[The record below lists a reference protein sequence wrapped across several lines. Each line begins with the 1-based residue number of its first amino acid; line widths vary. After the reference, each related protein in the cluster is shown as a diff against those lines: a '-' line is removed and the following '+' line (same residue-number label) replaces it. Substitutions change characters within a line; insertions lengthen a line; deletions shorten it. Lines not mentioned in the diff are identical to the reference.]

1 MEEKKVKENKTEEL
15 EELKKELEE
24 LEKKY
29 KELEDYTKRL
39 KAEFEN
45 YKNIVSKEKRDI
57 MRNATEYIIEKL
69 LPVLDDFERAFSNL
83 NTEDEKSLMAFVEG
97 VKLIYK
103 KLWNILEN
111 EGLVK
116 IKVEGLKFD
125 PFEHEVVEK
134 VESDEHEEF
143 TILEEIEGGYK
154 FHSKVLKPAKVK
166 VAVKPNVG
174 GGDEGKESRG
184 GE

>member
-1 MEEKKVKENKTEEL
+1 MEKKKVEVEKENRGEEL
-15 EELKKELEE
+15 EDLKK
-24 LEKKY
+24 KY
-29 KELEDYTKRL
+29 RELEDYAKRL

-57 MRNATEYIIEKL
+57 MKNATEYIIEKL
-69 LPVLDDFERAFSNL
+69 IPILDDFDRAFSNL
-83 NTEDEKSLMAFVEG
+83 NPNDVNSLKTFVDG

-103 KLWNILEN
+103 KLWRILEN

-143 TILEEIEGGYK
+143 TILEEVEGGYK
-154 FHSKVLKPAKVK
+154 LHSKVLKPAKVK
-166 VAVKPNVG
+166 VAVKPNLSNKEEKKERV
-174 GGDEGKESRG
+174 DEG